1 MEEIKQKLVDKS
13 IEAFIMGLEIYNKP
27 TIKYRI
33 EGFSFFICNAWKL
46 MLKAELLNRNEDIYY
61 SDKSGRTLSLEPTI
75 KKIYSD
81 KNTRVRLNLE
91 KIIELRNIST
101 HFITE
106 DYEAKYAPLFQACV
120 LNFVNEIKRFHNIDI
135 SNYISQNFLTIT
147 ANYEPLSNEQIR
159 LKYPPEIAERFIQ
172 QSNQIDVL
180 TQEYDS
186 DKFAIPIKQN
196 LYITKKKDEAD
207 FVIAMAS
214 ESPNKVAI
222 VKELKDPA
230 NTHKYAFNNVIAVV
244 NNRLSKSN
252 IKLGYKNGFNSYVLN
267 LFIEFYDIKS
277 VWKPPF
283 VLADYYPW
291 IFGVLLTLFLICV
304 VAYVIKRM
312 RNRQSIL
319 PFKKPE
325 PKLPPHE
332 QAIKELDE
340 IKQQKLWQ
348 QGRSKEYYTL
358 ITDTLRRYIV
368 DRFGIN
374 AMEMT
379 SGEILDII
387 RKQQEATSVYESL
400 KQIMQLAD
408 FVKFAKMNPL
418 PDENDLSL
426 MNAYLFI
433 NQTKVE
439 EIPVPGEG
447 EKAEG
452 EVKSVEKNDSNIS
465 KE

>member
-1 MEEIKQKLVDKS
+1 MKLIKKSILLLALSGAFLSGGKAYAQQTLVDVKVDS
-13 IEAFIMGLEIYNKP
+13 AAILIGEQTVLHLTVTADKDKAVQLVIPQDTLMAGVEVLGVSKADSTLIDNDRLLIEQDLLV
-27 TIKYRI
+27 T
-33 EGFSFFICNAWKL
+33 SFDSSL
-46 MLKAELLNRNEDIYY
+46 YLL
-61 SDKSGRTLSLEPTI
+61 PPFM
-75 KKIYSD
+75 
-81 KNTRVRLNLE
+81 V
-91 KIIELRNIST
+91 
-101 HFITE
+101 
-106 DYEAKYAPLFQACV
+106 
-120 LNFVNEIKRFHNIDI
+120 IDGADTV
-135 SNYISQNFLTIT
+135 Y
-147 ANYEPLSNEQIR
+147 
-159 LKYPPEIAERFIQ
+159 
-172 QSNQIDVL
+172 SNQVALKVSTIPVN
-180 TQEYDS
+180 T
-186 DKFAIPIKQN
+186 DKP
-196 LYITKKKDEAD
+196 E
-207 FVIAMAS
+207 
-214 ESPNKVAI
+214 
-222 VKELKDPA
+222 
-230 NTHKYAFNNVIAVV
+230 
-244 NNRLSKSN
+244 
-252 IKLGYKNGFNSYVLN
+252 
-267 LFIEFYDIKS
+267 EFYDIKE

-291 IFGVLLTLFLICV
+291 IFGILLTLFLICV
-304 VAYVIKRM
+304 IGYIIQRI
-312 RNRQSIL
+312 RNKKPII

-387 RKQQEATSVYESL
+387 RKQHEANSVYESL
-400 KQIMQLAD
+400 KQIMQLSD

-433 NQTKVE
+433 NQTKIE
-439 EIPVPGEG
+439 EIPAPGEG
-447 EKAEG
+447 ENAEG
-452 EVKSVEKNDSNIS
+452 EGKPVEKNDSNIS